1 MTKRP
6 TLSKTI
12 ITALAIL
19 HFAPVTAQSIAAT
32 TTTDTVKLE
41 QPASTSK
48 KIHLNIHKDP
58 NCGCCKAWVS
68 QLPKTFSSSVHNTSN
83 VSAIKD
89 KVKVPNRLRSCHT
102 AISDS
107 GFFFEGH
114 IPNQAIKSFL
124 ASPPKAALGLAVPG
138 MPIGSPGMEVGNK
151 TMRYPIYQVNK
162 DGSHSIYAYATG
174 SKVEN

>member
-1 MTKRP
+1 MTHSP

-19 HFAPVTAQSIAAT
+19 YFAPAIAQTTAN
-32 TTTDTVKLE
+32 DTAKIE
-41 QPASTSK
+41 QPAVATK

-68 QLPKTFSSSVHNTSN
+68 QLPKSYSRSVFNTSN

-124 ASPPKAALGLAVPG
+124 ASPPKTALGLAVPG

-151 TMRYPIYQVNK
+151 TMRYPIYLVNQ

-174 SKVEN
+174 NKVEQ